1 MQFQFNGV
9 LYSITNNELIIAAV
23 ILVVLVLVAI
33 GAYLERRKVKTQD
46 LRNRFGAEYDLAV
59 LTQGSVHKAES
70 KLANRE
76 TRDEAM
82 KIRDLSTT
90 ERDRFIV
97 EWHNVQSRFVD
108 QPVAAVT
115 EADNQINALLVARG
129 YPVADFEQRAA
140 DLSVTYPSVME
151 NYRLAHGVAVRTG
164 DVEATTEELRT
175 VMIQYHAIFDELLLD
190 QKPIQHLVAA

>member
-1 MQFQFNGV
+1 
-9 LYSITNNELIIAAV
+9 
-23 ILVVLVLVAI
+23 
-33 GAYLERRKVKTQD
+33 
-46 LRNRFGAEYDLAV
+46 
-59 LTQGSVHKAES
+59 
-70 KLANRE
+70 
-76 TRDEAM
+76 M

>member
-76 TRDEAM
+76 TRVEAM

-164 DVEATTEELRT
+164 EIEATTEELRT

>member
-76 TRDEAM
+76 TRVEAM

-129 YPVADFEQRAA
+129 HPVADFEQRAA

>member
-9 LYSITNNELIIAAV
+9 LYSITNNELVIAAV
-23 ILVVLVLVAI
+23 ILVVLVLVVV
-33 GAYLERRKVKTQD
+33 GAFLERRKVKTEA
-46 LRNRFGAEYDLAV
+46 LRKRFGAEYDRAV
-59 LTQGSVHKAES
+59 LTQGSVHKAET

-76 TRDEAM
+76 TRVEAM
-82 KIRDLSTT
+82 KIRDLSAT

-108 QPVAAVT
+108 QPRAAVT
-115 EADNQINALLVARG
+115 EADNQISALLVARG

-151 NYRLAHGVAVRTG
+151 NYRLAHSVAVRTG
-164 DVEATTEELRT
+164 EVEATTEEFRI

-190 QKPIQHLVAA
+190 HKPIEHKLAA

>member
-9 LYSITNNELIIAAV
+9 LYTITNNELIIAAV

-76 TRDEAM
+76 TRVEAM